1 MEEEVR
7 IVEKNIQV
15 KTIEPEVGIEPLIA
29 IQVENTETVVEK
41 IDV

>member
-1 MEEEVR
+1 VEEEVR
-7 IVEKNIQV
+7 IVETNIQV

>member
-7 IVEKNIQV
+7 IVETNIQV
-15 KTIEPEVGIEPLIA
+15 KTTELEVGIESLVVA
-29 IQVENTETVVEK
+29 QVEATKIVVEK